1 MGFAK
6 ASPTMVTLSQRLR
19 STSLQIRC
27 GSSPSFEI
35 RTTVPPCR
43 SGTID
48 PSHIPVPCIRG
59 QAARL
64 TGKASAARMASMT
77 AGMSSTPVG
86 ALTPMVATVPIR
98 APMNWPCV
106 YITPLGMPV
115 VPPV

>member
-1 MGFAK
+1 M
-6 ASPTMVTLSQRLR
+6 
-19 STSLQIRC
+19 
-27 GSSPSFEI
+27 
-35 RTTVPPCR
+35 PPCR
-43 SGTID
+43 SGTRE

-77 AGMSSTPVG
+77 AGMSSTLDG
-86 ALTPMVATVPIR
+86 TSTPMLATVPIMTE
-98 APMNWPCV
+98 MNWPWV